1 MMSVNFIS
9 TFFLDLL
16 GEGGLLTDDVLLSA
30 LGDDVNFDLID
41 DINQQQTN
49 LDAGYQNVS
58 LEDSRHD
65 EQGFVSSIGSASVPQ
80 GQFEVDPCAALSAS
94 SSDPK
99 LFFPPSPNAS
109 NIGIQNSVFVRKDEK
124 VGTVSSM
131 PIQLSAQQFAALQQ
145 QQMLQVMSN
154 NEQSNTSVISLSK
167 NCSAIVL
174 MIKNVIYRL
183 LQEGLQPLYILNS
196 LNKNK
201 IRLYLPSLELF
212 IKMYKRYL
220 RIH

>member
-1 MMSVNFIS
+1 MYLSHSYDGGKFHFY
-9 TFFLDLL
+9 FFLDLL

-99 LFFPPSPNAS
+99 LFFPASPNAS
-109 NIGIQNSVFVRKDEK
+109 NLGIQNSVFVRKDEK

-145 QQMLQVMSN
+145 QQMLQVMLYN
-154 NEQSNTSVISLSK
+154 AQSYTSL
-167 NCSAIVL
+167 VL
-174 MIKNVIYRL
+174 
-183 LQEGLQPLYILNS
+183 
-196 LNKNK
+196 
-201 IRLYLPSLELF
+201 F
-212 IKMYKRYL
+212 F
-220 RIH
+220 

>member
-1 MMSVNFIS
+1 M
-9 TFFLDLL
+9 
-16 GEGGLLTDDVLLSA
+16 
-30 LGDDVNFDLID
+30 NFDLID

-58 LEDSRHD
+58 LEESRHD
-65 EQGFVSSIGSASVPQ
+65 EQGFVSSIESGSVPQ
-80 GQFEVDPCAALSAS
+80 GQFEVDPSVALSAS

-99 LFFPPSPNAS
+99 LFFPASPNAS
-109 NIGIQNSVFVRKDEK
+109 NVGIQNSVFVRKDEK

-154 NEQSNTSVISLSK
+154 NAQSDISVIIFTQHKLFR
-167 NCSAIVL
+167 NCTND
-174 MIKNVIYRL
+174 KNVIYRL
-183 LQEGLQPLYILNS
+183 LQVDPKPFYILNS